1 MTIEQII
8 LLIVMAL
15 IGYDMSHDISSERKR
30 VNKLLDD
37 LYKRV
42 ERLERKND
50 D

>member
-8 LLIVMAL
+8 VLTAMAL
-15 IGYDMSHDISSERKR
+15 IGYDMSCEISSERKR

-42 ERLERKND
+42 KRLERESND
-50 D
+50 